1 MSCNPSS
8 LLMLAEPIAIAFA
21 NTRSSAT
28 RDRIATLAGWRAWVD
43 TWIGLRP
50 VGRRVDAE
58 GLSDLRRLRDDIQ
71 SVLHR
76 AASGER
82 EETAAIDR
90 IVGLAD
96 SPPRRRIRWS
106 AGRPVLDAAGAESP
120 SAAVGQH
127 LARATL
133 DVLLNGP
140 DLALCAGRDC
150 RRVFVATR
158 ADRRWCDSAVCGNR
172 ARVRAHAERR
182 RTAREPRPE

>member
-1 MSCNPSS
+1 MQ
-8 LLMLAEPIAIAFA
+8 AEAIAIAFA
-21 NTRSSAT
+21 NTRSSAN
-28 RDRIATLAGWRAWVD
+28 RDRIATLADWRAWID
-43 TWIGLRP
+43 AWTGLRS
-50 VGRRVDAE
+50 VGRRVDAD
-58 GLSDLRRLRDDIQ
+58 GLGDLLRLRDDIQ
-71 SVLHR
+71 RVLHR

-82 EETAAIDR
+82 DDTAAIDR

-96 SPPRRRIRWS
+96 SQPRREIRWS
-106 AGRPVLDAAGAESP
+106 AGRPALAAAGSESP
-120 SAAVGQH
+120 SAVVGQH

-150 RRVFVATR
+150 RRVFIATR

-182 RTAREPRPE
+182 KTTREPRTE